1 MYIGDEAGWHVA
13 VGGNNTR
20 TENGV
25 VVVQTIDWQRQE
37 DARQIRWNGGPG
49 QLFFLSERDVDCS
62 KVMTPGAVL
71 QVSLCI
77 HQAPQ
82 GRVVFRQDCVY
93 PTGHQLDVT
102 SLLSDLTIGTWQTL
116 SIPLSEFVRLE
127 NASKKLTTPFLLWT
141 DDEFELSLGEIT
153 IVGGSDQFAA

>member
-1 MYIGDEAGWHVA
+1 M
-13 VGGNNTR
+13 
-20 TENGV
+20 
-25 VVVQTIDWQRQE
+25 
-37 DARQIRWNGGPG
+37 
-49 QLFFLSERDVDCS
+49 
-62 KVMTPGAVL
+62 
-71 QVSLCI
+71 
-77 HQAPQ
+77 
-82 GRVVFRQDCVY
+82 FRQDCVY

-116 SIPLSEFVRLE
+116 LIPLSEFVRLE